1 MLSYCFYHFLLVDQ
15 KIFFHQSKHYSLL
28 ILQVKESIYCDFFG
42 MHSLSSNDETK
53 SLFSSWK
60 LGPIKYSKYLLHAY
74 VDTLYWYLFQ
84 IIMCLNPD
92 FNCCNNFALF
102 WVDKF
107 TNRTLSFVLVI
118 ANLATWSAATFDDTT
133 NFLDQ
138 VSLR

>member
-1 MLSYCFYHFLLVDQ
+1 MMKQKAFSVLENLDQLSNLNICY
-15 KIFFHQSKHYSLL
+15 I
-28 ILQVKESIYCDFFG
+28 
-42 MHSLSSNDETK
+42 
-53 SLFSSWK
+53 
-60 LGPIKYSKYLLHAY
+60 AY

-138 VSLR
+138 VSLS